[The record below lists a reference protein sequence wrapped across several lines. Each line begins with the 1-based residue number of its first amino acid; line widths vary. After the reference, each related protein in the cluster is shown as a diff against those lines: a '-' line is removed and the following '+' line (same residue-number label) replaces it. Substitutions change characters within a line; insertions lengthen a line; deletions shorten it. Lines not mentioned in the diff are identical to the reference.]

1 MGKKLKVGARRA
13 PYKLLVKDNI
23 LYATNSENYSNEMGD
38 KFKQFSHS
46 SGGVN
51 ATRERGRVNAAP
63 PVRP

>member
-1 MGKKLKVGARRA
+1 MSIYVW
-13 PYKLLVKDNI
+13 LLSYASVYDAN
-23 LYATNSENYSNEMGD
+23 ATNSENYSNEMGD